1 MYKPNTQGEDPSMAT
16 AELTVT
22 GYASGD
28 PEITSTKSGIP
39 KATIVVPYTPQKW
52 NNETKRWED
61 TGATVWY
68 RAVFWRE
75 NANAIA
81 NLGIHK
87 GSSVTL
93 IGTPSV
99 EAYIDKEGNPA
110 ASVQLNNAK
119 VFVDHTPRRSS
130 GNKGNNN
137 NGGGQ
142 QYQQAQQGYQ
152 QNAPQQGWGQ
162 QQGYQQGAPQQ
173 GWGQQGAPQQA
184 AWGNDNT
191 PPF

>member
-1 MYKPNTQGEDPSMAT
+1 MAT
-16 AELTVT
+16 AELTVS

-28 PEITSTKSGIP
+28 PEITTTKSGIP
-39 KATIVVPYTPQKW
+39 KATVVVPYTPQKW
-52 NNETKRWED
+52 NAETKRWED

-93 IGTPSV
+93 IGTPSI
-99 EAYIDKEGNPA
+99 ETYIDKEGNPA

-119 VFVDHTPRRSS
+119 VFVDHSPRRSS

-137 NGGGQ
+137 NGGQ
-142 QYQQAQQGYQ
+142 QYQQGGQQGYQ

-162 QQGYQQGAPQQ
+162 QGGQYQQGAPQQ
-173 GWGQQGAPQQA
+173 GWGQQGAPQQQ

>member
-1 MYKPNTQGEDPSMAT
+1 MAT
-16 AELTVT
+16 AELTVS

-28 PEITSTKSGIP
+28 PEITTTKSGIP

-52 NNETKRWED
+52 NAETKRWED

-93 IGTPSV
+93 IGTPSI
-99 EAYIDKEGNPA
+99 ETYIDKEGNPA

-119 VFVDHTPRRSS
+119 VFVDHSPRRSS

-137 NGGGQ
+137 GGQ
-142 QYQQAQQGYQ
+142 QYQQGGQQGYQ
-152 QNAPQQGWGQ
+152 QNAAQQGWGQ
-162 QQGYQQGAPQQ
+162 QGGQYQQGAPQQ
-173 GWGQQGAPQQA
+173 GWGQQGAPQQQ

>member
-1 MYKPNTQGEDPSMAT
+1 MAT

-52 NNETKRWED
+52 NAETKRWED

-137 NGGGQ
+137 GGGQ
-142 QYQQAQQGYQ
+142 QYQ
-152 QNAPQQGWGQ
+152 QNAPQQGYQQGAPQQGWG

>member
-1 MYKPNTQGEDPSMAT
+1 MAT

-52 NNETKRWED
+52 NAETKRWED

-130 GNKGNNN
+130 GGNKGNN

-142 QYQQAQQGYQ
+142 QYQQNAPQQGYQ
-152 QNAPQQGWGQ
+152 QGAPQQGWGQ
-162 QQGYQQGAPQQ
+162 QGYQQNAPQQ

>member
-1 MYKPNTQGEDPSMAT
+1 MAT
-16 AELTVT
+16 AELTVS

-28 PEITSTKSGIP
+28 PEITTTKSGIP
-39 KATIVVPYTPQKW
+39 KATVVVPYTPQKW
-52 NNETKRWED
+52 NAETKRWED

-87 GSSVTL
+87 GTSVTL
-93 IGTPSV
+93 MGTPSI
-99 EAYIDKEGNPA
+99 ETYIDKEGNPA

-119 VFVDHTPRRSS
+119 VFVDHSPRRSS

-137 NGGGQ
+137 NGGQ
-142 QYQQAQQGYQ
+142 QYQQGGQQGYQ

-162 QQGYQQGAPQQ
+162 QGAPQQ
-173 GWGQQGAPQQA
+173 Q

>member
-1 MYKPNTQGEDPSMAT
+1 MAT
-16 AELTVT
+16 AELTVS

-28 PEITSTKSGIP
+28 PEITTTKSGIP
-39 KATIVVPYTPQKW
+39 KATVVVPYTPQKW
-52 NNETKRWED
+52 NAETKRWED

-93 IGTPSV
+93 MGTPSI
-99 EAYIDKEGNPA
+99 ETYIDKEGNPA

-119 VFVDHTPRRSS
+119 VFVDHSPRRSS

-137 NGGGQ
+137 SGGQ
-142 QYQQAQQGYQ
+142 QYQQGGQQGYQ

-162 QQGYQQGAPQQ
+162 QGGQYQQGAPQQ
-173 GWGQQGAPQQA
+173 GWGQQGAPQQQ